1 MTHECYI
8 SYEGTLLTLENYWD
22 KCLFSSSYAANH
34 HEFIHLIVEY
44 VHERLQREESSV
56 RKKRRKWQLIA
67 EAFFLLLA
75 KSRSCTNSCKERPY
89 KEPQWQE

>member
-56 RKKRRKWQLIA
+56 RKKKKKKVAINCRSLFSSAGK
-67 EAFFLLLA
+67 
-75 KSRSCTNSCKERPY
+75 KS
-89 KEPQWQE
+89 

>member
-34 HEFIHLIVEY
+34 HEFIHLIE
-44 VHERLQREESSV
+44 
-56 RKKRRKWQLIA
+56 
-67 EAFFLLLA
+67 
-75 KSRSCTNSCKERPY
+75 
-89 KEPQWQE
+89 

>member
-44 VHERLQREESSV
+44 VHERLPNRGV
-56 RKKRRKWQLIA
+56 KCKKKRRKWQLIA
-67 EAFFLLLA
+67 EAFFSSA
-75 KSRSCTNSCKERPY
+75 GKKS
-89 KEPQWQE
+89 